1 MVVWLND
8 LDRYGRIFRDGFFCN
23 RLPPRGAIVATM
35 YVTMDDLHLESST
48 IHHQPHPKLVVIARQ
63 TGLGPI
69 ES

>member
-1 MVVWLND
+1 MD
-8 LDRYGRIFRDGFFCN
+8 FCN
-23 RLPPRGAIVATM
+23 QLPPRGAIVATM

-48 IHHQPHPKLVVIARQ
+48 IHHQPHPKLVVIAWQ